1 MKTLMGLGLTVAL
14 ILSGCAAPASPPSGT
29 DESFMT
35 PSERK
40 AALEM
45 QARGIRT
52 RIIQLK
58 QQVVV
63 QEVMLTNVERRAAM
77 SQVSLSSLPN
87 TDVLSEPSSALSP
100 ARPNTDRLSVAV
112 RPAVVAAPVA
122 KLPVKK
128 KRSKAR
134 QKTKPPAPLR
144 P

>member
-1 MKTLMGLGLTVAL
+1 MKTLMGWGLTAAL
-14 ILSGCAAPASPPSGT
+14 ILPGCAAPTLPASGT

-35 PSERK
+35 PPERK

-52 RIIQLK
+52 KIIQLK

-87 TDVLSEPSSALSP
+87 TDVLLEPSLALAP

-128 KRSKAR
+128 KPLKVRR
-134 QKTKPPAPLR
+134 KTEPPAPLR

>member
-1 MKTLMGLGLTVAL
+1 
-14 ILSGCAAPASPPSGT
+14 
-29 DESFMT
+29 MT

-40 AALEM
+40 VALEM

-87 TDVLSEPSSALSP
+87 TDVFSEPSSALVP
-100 ARPNTDRLSVAV
+100 AHPNADRLSVTV
-112 RPAVVAAPVA
+112 RPAMVAAPVA
-122 KLPVKK
+122 KLPVKREK
-128 KRSKAR
+128 QNTR
-134 QKTKPPAPLR
+134 QKTKPSAPLR